1 MGSPRTVELDDG
13 WTVVTRDGS
22 VAAHVEHTMA
32 LLDDGV
38 WVLTAPDGG
47 RARLGD
53 LVSARQPAVPAPSI
67 APADRAP
74 APPPPCIAAAVALIR
89 GRSDPVSR
97 R

>member
-32 LLDDGV
+32 LCDDGV

-53 LVSARQPAVPAPSI
+53 LVTSRQPW
-67 APADRAP
+67 
-74 APPPPCIAAAVALIR
+74 C
-89 GRSDPVSR
+89 GRSGAAMRVACWAHGS
-97 R
+97 